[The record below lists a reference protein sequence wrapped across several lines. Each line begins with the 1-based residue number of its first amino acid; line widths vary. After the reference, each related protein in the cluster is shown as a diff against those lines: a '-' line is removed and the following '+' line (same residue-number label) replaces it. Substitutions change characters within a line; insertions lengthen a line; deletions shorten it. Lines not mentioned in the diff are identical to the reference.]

1 MNAQYGRQRA
11 HGFRAQAIVEYVI
24 VLTMLMTL
32 LGNIEH
38 VRASALIVPD
48 SYRTIQAAI
57 DAAIPGDT
65 IIVRSGTYFENLRLN
80 KPVILTA
87 ESFDPN
93 DPTQNRTIID
103 GGASGTKPTILIPT
117 GVSSMPTLRGF
128 LIRKGQGGIITRSQA
143 IIEYNY
149 FLSPQDQIDYEQNSG
164 GINRHNVYF
173 ASGDDAIDLDNMT
186 QPLVIENNRLMYSGD
201 DGIEIRLHD
210 ASAPSQP
217 IEIMIRNNE
226 IIGCNEDGIQLIDYS
241 QTQDTKRRFIIAGN
255 LIANCTKAG
264 IGLMPNANTLE
275 DYSGADIREAIRA
288 YNNTIY
294 GNDYGISGGDNLVAF
309 NNIIANSIT
318 KGVSRVQGPAGA
330 NSVVAYTLFYN
341 NGLDSEQSD
350 LGAGTLFGAN
360 PLFAYPPNAGPDG
373 AWRTVDD
380 DFSGLVLQAGSPAID
395 AGTTQYIANS
405 GEAIPPDPIAGYSGT
420 APDLGWGEFDGR
432 IFMDVPA
439 SYWAASF
446 IERLYAAGI
455 TGGCSLNPLRYCPE
469 ASVTR
474 AQMAVFLLRG
484 IHGASYAP
492 PGAGAGT
499 GFADVPPTYWA
510 AAFIKQLAAEGITTG
525 CGNSNYCPEQPV
537 TRAQMAVFLLR
548 SKHGASYSPPGV
560 GGGTGFG
567 DVALSYWAAAW
578 IKQLVTE
585 GITSGCGNG
594 NYCPEDPVT
603 RAQMAVFLVK
613 TFNLP

>member
-1 MNAQYGRQRA
+1 MNAHSRRQRV
-11 HGFRAQAIVEYVI
+11 HGFRAQAMVEYAII
-24 VLTMLMTL
+24 VAILMIL
-32 LGNIEH
+32 LGPIEPAQ
-38 VRASALIVPD
+38 ASTLIVPN
-48 SYRTIQAAI
+48 SHPTIQAAI
-57 DAAIPGDT
+57 NAAIPGDT
-65 IIVRSGTYFENLRLN
+65 IIVRSGTYVENLTLN

-87 ESFDPN
+87 ESFDAN
-93 DPTQNRTIID
+93 DPTRNRTVID
-103 GGASGTKPTILIPT
+103 GGASSTRPTILIPV

-128 LIRKGQGGIITRSQA
+128 LIRNGQGGMITRSPV
-143 IIEYNY
+143 IVEYNY
-149 FLSPQDQIDYEQNSG
+149 FISPQDQIDYEQNSG

-173 ASGDDAIDLDNMT
+173 ASGDDAIDLDNMN
-186 QPLVIENNRLMYSGD
+186 QPLVIENNRMMYSGD

-226 IIGCNEDGIQLIDYS
+226 IIGCNEDGIQFIDYS
-241 QTQDTKRRFIIAGN
+241 ETQDTKRRFVIAGN

-275 DYSGADIREAIRA
+275 DYSGANIREAIRA

-318 KGVSRVQGPAGA
+318 KGVSRVQGSAGA
-330 NSVVAYTLFYN
+330 NSVVAYTLFHN

-350 LGAGTLFGAN
+350 LGAGNLFGAD
-360 PLFAYPPNAGPDG
+360 PLFAYPPSAGPDG

-380 DFSGLVLQAGSPAID
+380 DFSGLWLQAGSPAVD
-395 AGTTQYIANS
+395 AGTVQYIANS
-405 GEAIPPDPIAGYSGT
+405 REAIPPDPIAGFTGT

-446 IERLYAAGI
+446 IERLYVVGI

-469 ASVTR
+469 ASITR
-474 AQMAVFLLRG
+474 DQMAVFLLRG
-484 IHGASYAP
+484 IHDPSYAP
-492 PGAGAGT
+492 PGVGAET

-525 CGNSNYCPEQPV
+525 CGNDNYCPDQPV

-548 SKHGASYSPPGV
+548 SKHGASYSPPDV
-560 GGGTGFG
+560 GAGTGFG
-567 DVALSYWAAAW
+567 DVPSTYWAATW

-585 GITSGCGNG
+585 GITSGCGSG